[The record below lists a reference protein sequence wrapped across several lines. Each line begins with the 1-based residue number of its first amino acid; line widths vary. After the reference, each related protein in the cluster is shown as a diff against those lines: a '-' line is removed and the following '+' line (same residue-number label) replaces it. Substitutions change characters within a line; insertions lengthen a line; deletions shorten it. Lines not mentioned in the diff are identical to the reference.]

1 VEVRSFVRLLV
12 VSLISILTGFSG
24 AAAAPQAFSDVRNV
38 TVCQAVAAKARDC
51 SMMPLWQAN
60 SQDRMVWLSAPVRIR
75 GHGKAPLGVFIKAFA
90 ASAVYWDGRLI
101 GRNGIPGKSATLEVP
116 GLRDAVIPIPSALS
130 DPGVHRLQIQMST
143 MRAPLRLASPVLGI
157 WIAPYEEALQPALR
171 NYVPALL
178 TAGGMLVA
186 ILYLGFLGW
195 RERRIASLGYLIGA
209 AVFATA
215 QLAAESSR
223 AFVQLLYPAQIL
235 RLELVLLCSC
245 GFGVLLSAHL
255 SCRFEAVRRKA
266 ILAIQSGF
274 IVLAVILLPALDEK
288 IAWVILSSVL
298 VCMAISAIAIRQ
310 KKSGAVSLLLVL
322 GACLFLGLWEPSTF
336 LDRDFYIWALVL
348 LALLLVQ
355 EAQEIGAFARN
366 ADAIPSD
373 PTPLFLGSG
382 PTRHLVSPAR
392 IVRLAAADDYT
403 EVFIAGAPPV
413 LHPEPLHKLIDR
425 LPPGFVRVH
434 RSHAVNLA
442 HLEGFR
448 RGPRSSV
455 TLSDRSEAP
464 VSRRCLPKLIAAIS
478 A

>member
-1 VEVRSFVRLLV
+1 VSSFVRALL
-12 VSLISILTGFSG
+12 LIL
-24 AAAAPQAFSDVRNV
+24 
-38 TVCQAVAAKARDC
+38 AVAAGCGTAGAQPPPGEIHKVAICESPAADLSARC
-51 SMMPLWQAN
+51 VEGPLWTAN
-60 SQDRMVWLSAPVRIR
+60 SQDRMIWLKTPVRIDR
-75 GHGKAPLGVFIKAFA
+75 AEQPLGVFIKAFA

-101 GRNGIPGKSATLEVP
+101 GRNGVPASNAAREVP
-116 GLRDAVIPIPSALS
+116 GLRDAVIGIPSELS
-130 DPGVHRLQIQMST
+130 RPGLHQLQIQLST
-143 MRAPLRLASPVLGI
+143 MRARLRLASPVLGI
-157 WIAPYEEALQPALR
+157 WVAPYEEALQPALR

-186 ILYLGFLGW
+186 ILCLGFLGW
-195 RERRIASLGYLIGA
+195 REGRTASLKYLIGA

-223 AFVQLLYPAQIL
+223 AFVRLLYPAQIL

-245 GFGVLLSAHL
+245 GFGVLLAAHL
-255 SCRFEAVRRKA
+255 CRRFEVGRRNA

-274 IVLAVILLPALDEK
+274 IVVAILLLPALDQK
-288 IAWVILSSVL
+288 IAWVILSSVF
-298 VCMAISAIAIRQ
+298 VCMAISAMAIQR
-310 KKSGAVSLLLVL
+310 KKSGAVSLFLIF
-322 GACLFLGLWEPSTF
+322 GACLFLGLWEPGTF

-355 EAQEIGAFARN
+355 EAQGLGAAGRN
-366 ADAIPSD
+366 AATAPSD
-373 PTPLFLGSG
+373 AAPLSLGSG
-382 PTRHLVSPAR
+382 STRRVVSPAR

-442 HLEGFR
+442 HLESLR

-455 TLSDRSEAP
+455 TLSDQSVAP
-464 VSRRCLPKLIAAIS
+464 VSRRCLPRLIAAIS
-478 A
+478 P